1 MKVNEDTDKLKERLS
16 VNLTGYKAI
25 INNNNNNCPVI
36 TLLNDNQE
44 GTVTVVSTGNQQMI
58 REVQRLVENL
68 RMYVM

>member
-44 GTVTVVSTGNQQMI
+44 GRVTVVSTGNQQMI